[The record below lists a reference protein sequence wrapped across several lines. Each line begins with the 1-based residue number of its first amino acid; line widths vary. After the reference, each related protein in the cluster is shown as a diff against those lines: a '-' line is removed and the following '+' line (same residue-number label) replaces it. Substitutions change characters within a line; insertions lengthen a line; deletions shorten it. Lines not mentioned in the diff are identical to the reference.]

1 MVFLS
6 QLRSARRYKWLCVSI
21 VWLLCL
27 VGWSLV
33 SQMPD
38 QYRAEARVKIDAATV
53 VAPILAER
61 RIEVDTETRNGLL
74 IELFLGTQSIH
85 RIAEASSVDSK
96 SGEFDEA
103 LFDEIKDSLSMEG
116 GDDDIFVVSMVR
128 TDPKSAVRLLN
139 YALTGMS
146 EVAKSML
153 DYRASAELGVLE
165 QKISDLEARSSELS
179 QSRGA
184 SQAGQDPADPRLQVV
199 KSELETAQKR
209 REELKTALEQAIQAH
224 PDLIEVVEPPVEPTA
239 PFSPDRLLLNTL
251 VLLSALAVTVVLA
264 IIVNLLRPTL
274 TTAHELQKVTGLPVL
289 GSVRVI
295 DCPAYRR
302 THRLSRIV
310 FAVALASLGAVFV
323 IVVMLERGGVNLHHM
338 AA

>member
-85 RIAEASSVDSK
+85 RIAEASSADSK

-128 TDPKSAVRLLN
+128 TDPKAAVQLLN

-184 SQAGQDPADPRLQVV
+184 SPAGQDPTDPRLQVV
-199 KSELETAQKR
+199 KSELEIAQKR

-224 PDLIEVVEPPVEPTA
+224 PELFEVVEPPAEPTA
-239 PFSPDRLLLNTL
+239 PFSPDRMLLHTL

-302 THRLSRIV
+302 THRLSRIA
-310 FAVALASLGAVFV
+310 FAAALASLGAVFV
-323 IVVMLERGGVNLHHM
+323 IVVMLERSGVNLHHM